1 MRRVLIPAA
10 ILVAAAY
17 IARRREPRPPV
28 GATATPWTPEMS
40 RGQAE
45 AEDALLIAHEQT
57 AAAYA
62 PDRMGPDPDEGPGI
76 DLPAH
81 QPLVAPSPV
90 GAAQI
95 VESGRFST
103 GGWAAQVGDIAVCAI
118 TFHDRRPRPV
128 HAAAI
133 RLFVDG
139 VSNAASGPIVLSDP
153 GFAPD
158 EEGFTLMMAAAGPGT
173 FAAAGRYEVL
183 AV

>member
-17 IARRREPRPPV
+17 VARRRDAARPPQ
-28 GATATPWTPEMS
+28 AAPLPWTPEMS
-40 RGQAE
+40 RAQAE
-45 AEDALLIAHEQT
+45 AEDAMLIAQGQT
-57 AAAYA
+57 AAAFA
-62 PDRMGPDPDEGPGI
+62 PDLMGPDPDEGPGI

-81 QPLVAPSPV
+81 PPAAPPPPA
-90 GAAQI
+90 GAAEV
-95 VESGRFST
+95 VETGRFST
-103 GGWAAQVGDIAVCAI
+103 GGWAAQVGDIAVCGV
-118 TFHDRRPRPV
+118 TFEARRPRPV
-128 HAAAI
+128 HIAAI
-133 RLFVDG
+133 RLHIDG
-139 VSNAASGPIVLSDP
+139 VSNATSGPIVLSDP